1 MMISMQN
8 DDTEFIDAVAVAVA
22 DRIMPQLEVLV
33 KKYYTPDQG
42 LNQQQ
47 AASMLGCSVDTL
59 KDFYYYQP
67 GFPHFKKGTKDSFSQ
82 KALEKWMAD
91 NQIRA

>member
-59 KDFYYYQP
+59 KYFYYYQP